1 MSPRGVTV
9 APLWI
14 VEACAHNSSTA
25 AAPGVVLCVADGI
38 VRVVGQVV
46 ASEDPGRRVRSP
58 RAHLNA
64 RVVIA
69 AGGRLSEAEAESFQ
83 HR

>member
-1 MSPRGVTV
+1 M
-9 APLWI
+9 

-38 VRVVGQVV
+38 VRVVGHVV
-46 ASEDPGRRVRSP
+46 ASEDLGCRVRSP
-58 RAHLNA
+58 RAHLND

-69 AGGRLSEAEAESFQ
+69 AGPLSEAEAESFQ
-83 HR
+83 HLLIDVGRCTTGIPL